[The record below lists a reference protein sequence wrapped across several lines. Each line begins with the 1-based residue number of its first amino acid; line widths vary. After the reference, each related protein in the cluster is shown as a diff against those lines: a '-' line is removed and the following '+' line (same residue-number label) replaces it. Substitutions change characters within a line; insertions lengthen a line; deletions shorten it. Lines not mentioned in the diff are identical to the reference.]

1 MFRLALT
8 VIAAV
13 QLTIAGEA
21 RGQEA
26 ETVEG
31 ADGIELAVYE
41 VGNPDG
47 PPIVFIHGFAM
58 SHLSWEA
65 QLNGDLADE
74 FRLVALDLRGHG
86 ASDMPLEA
94 DHYTDSQ
101 AWADDLAA
109 VIRSKELDRPVL
121 VGWSYGGYVM
131 ADYLRAFGDEALGGL
146 VFVGSASKMGT
157 KEAEGFLG
165 DDFLEG
171 IGPALSE
178 DLRTRIAATR
188 AFVPMLTAEPMSR
201 EMHEATLAAAM
212 VVPAA
217 VRRALFGRELDN
229 DDVLS
234 GVGIP
239 ALVLQGSMDRIVRVR
254 SAEQMADIVPDARL
268 LVLDGLGHAPHMDD
282 PERFNRELAGF
293 VRAAYPEKSP

>member
-1 MFRLALT
+1 MSRLALT
-8 VIAAV
+8 VIVAF
-13 QLTIAGEA
+13 QLMIAGEL

-31 ADGIELAVYE
+31 AGGVELAVYE
-41 VGNPDG
+41 TGNPDG

-86 ASDMPLEA
+86 ASDKPPEA
-94 DHYTDSQ
+94 DHYTHSQ

-157 KEAEGFLG
+157 KEAEGFFG

-171 IGPALSE
+171 IGPVLSE

-188 AFVPMLTAEPMSR
+188 AFVPMLTAEPLSR

-239 ALVLQGSMDRIVRVR
+239 TVVLQGSGDRIVRVR

-268 LVLDGLGHAPHMDD
+268 RVFDGLGHAPHMDD

-293 VRAAYPEKSP
+293 VRAAHPEKSP